1 MYAYTLLLNPSD
13 MSAIP
18 LCSFN
23 FYFRLK
29 TEDHKTNVIGQC
41 TLQPQIP
48 STFKANGALIS
59 TRRTMTNTIVLE
71 GASDSLFHYTPF
83 KLLE

>member
-1 MYAYTLLLNPSD
+1 MYAYTLRLNPSD

-23 FYFRLK
+23 FNFRLK

-41 TLQPQIP
+41 RLQPQIP
-48 STFKANGALIS
+48 FNIQGKWS
-59 TRRTMTNTIVLE
+59 
-71 GASDSLFHYTPF
+71 SD
-83 KLLE
+83 